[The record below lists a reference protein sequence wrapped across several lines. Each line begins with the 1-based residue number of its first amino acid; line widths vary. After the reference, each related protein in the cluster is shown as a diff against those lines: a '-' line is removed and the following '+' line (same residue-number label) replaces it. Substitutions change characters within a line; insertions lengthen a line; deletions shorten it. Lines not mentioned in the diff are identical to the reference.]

1 MAQYN
6 INPSYIAAC
15 LNNELQHDLGGG
27 TTFNGSFKVMVDS
40 TGHYID
46 VIPPRPGSF
55 AITAELYHKMG
66 SLLAADLFPAATL
79 IPSVGMNVVERPDQP
94 LETARALR
102 FYYRPGIPHRL
113 SIATLNSLH
122 PDDERI
128 RLMDGLSINV
138 TKGVP
143 HCAVSGTTGSGK
155 TVLSLILLQYL
166 SQLGRVVIV
175 DAKGDPWLKRWASRN
190 RVTCLTPQ
198 KDATDA
204 AFTNAVMAELKRAVD
219 LIYTR
224 QRMLRENPRYRF
236 KNYTLFV
243 DEARSLTTLLAT
255 NSSLKRTYLG
265 LIDRITLMGRQS
277 NVSLF
282 LTAQSFEAGEV
293 VSSAAREQFL
303 IRVLLGNINREST
316 RYLFKQL
323 ENPSS
328 IMVPD
333 DGIPYG
339 KGIIQ
344 VGDHPVMPL
353 LCPYVESLEG

>member
-1 MAQYN
+1 MAQYE
-6 INPSYIAAC
+6 IRPEYVAAC
-15 LNNELQHDLGGG
+15 LNNELQHEFGGG
-27 TTFNGSFKVMVDS
+27 TTFNGSFKVVI
-40 TGHYID
+40 GPPGQHFID

-55 AITAELYHKMG
+55 AITPELYHKMEG
-66 SLLAADLFPAATL
+66 LLAADLFPAATL
-79 IPSVGMNVVERPDQP
+79 IPAVGMNVVERPDQP

-113 SIATLNSLH
+113 SIKALSALH
-122 PDDERI
+122 PDHGRI
-128 RLMDGLSINV
+128 RLMDGLSIDI
-138 TKGVP
+138 TDGVP

-166 SQLGRVVIV
+166 SQLGKVVII
-175 DAKGDPWLKRWASRN
+175 DAKGDPWLNRWAVKN
-190 RVTCLTPQ
+190 QVKCFTPQ
-198 KDATDA
+198 KGTTEIDFMNT
-204 AFTNAVMAELKRAVD
+204 VMGELKRGVD

-224 QRMLRENPRYRF
+224 QRMLKENPRYRF
-236 KNYTLFV
+236 KSYTVFI

-255 NSSLKRTYLG
+255 NPTLKRTYLG

-282 LTAQSFEAGEV
+282 LTAQSFEAGDV

-303 IRVLLGNINREST
+303 IKILLGRINREST

-344 VGDHPVMPL
+344 VGDNPVMPL
-353 LCPYVESLEG
+353 LCPYVERLE